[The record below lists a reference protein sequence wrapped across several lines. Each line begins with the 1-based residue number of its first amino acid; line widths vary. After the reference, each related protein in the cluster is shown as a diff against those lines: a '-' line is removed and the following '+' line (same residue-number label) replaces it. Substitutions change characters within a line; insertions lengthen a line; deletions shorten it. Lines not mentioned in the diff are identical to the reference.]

1 MSILLENK
9 VALVTGANRGIGK
22 AIVESFLKQG
32 AKKIYL
38 AVRDPSSTYDL
49 VEQYGNKV
57 VTLKVDMAKPE
68 DIQALAKAAT
78 DVEIVV
84 NNAGVLEVADL
95 LTDDNFEQALTK
107 QLDINLFGLVRIAR
121 ALSPVIEAN
130 GGGALVQ
137 LNSIVSIRNFSGVDA
152 YSASKAASY
161 SITQGLREQLADKN
175 IAVVSVH
182 PGPIDTDMAAKA
194 GLTDG
199 ASTNTVADGIVTALA
214 EGQFHLFP
222 DQMAKQFEGAYQ
234 SFAQSIVLADL
245 NA

>member
-1 MSILLENK
+1 M
-9 VALVTGANRGIGK
+9 
-22 AIVESFLKQG
+22 
-32 AKKIYL
+32 
-38 AVRDPSSTYDL
+38 
-49 VEQYGNKV
+49 
-57 VTLKVDMAKPE
+57 
-68 DIQALAKAAT
+68 
-78 DVEIVV
+78 
-84 NNAGVLEVADL
+84 NNAGILEVADL
-95 LTDDNFEQALTK
+95 LTDENFESALTK
-107 QLDINLFGLVRIAR
+107 QLDINLFGLARIAR

-175 IAVVSVH
+175 IAVLSVH

-199 ASTNTVADGIVTALA
+199 ESASTVAQGIVSALA

-234 SFAQSIVLADL
+234 SFAQNIVLADM
-245 NA
+245 NG